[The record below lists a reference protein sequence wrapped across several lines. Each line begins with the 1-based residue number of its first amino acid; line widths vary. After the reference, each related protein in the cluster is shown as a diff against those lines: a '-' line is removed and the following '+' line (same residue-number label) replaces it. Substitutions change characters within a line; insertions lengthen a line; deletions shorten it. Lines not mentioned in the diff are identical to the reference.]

1 MGPPAHDKD
10 EELTLNQVC
19 QRLKRSRYYVYDLI
33 NSGKLR
39 ARREGK
45 EYRIL
50 ESDLKAYIQGTFIP
64 GSTSD
69 GK

>member
-1 MGPPAHDKD
+1 MGLPTHDEA

-33 NSGKLR
+33 KSGKLR

-50 ESDLKAYIQGTFIP
+50 ESDLTAYIQSTFIP
-64 GSTSD
+64 GSTSN

>member
-1 MGPPAHDKD
+1 MGPPIPHGED

-33 NSGKLR
+33 KNGKLR
-39 ARREGK
+39 ARKEGK

-50 ESDLKAYIQGTFIP
+50 KSDLNAYIQGTFI
-64 GSTSD
+64 SD